1 MLLLE
6 ARQQVA
12 HYGRDMLRRG
22 LTTGTFGN
30 LSVYVPEAKVMVISP
45 SGMDYEQV
53 GPQDV
58 SVVTMDGVV
67 LDGTRKP
74 SSEADLHRIF
84 YQNNPEIGAVVHTHS
99 TYATFMACL
108 GLPLEPIHYLI
119 AYAGA
124 MEVPCI
130 PYHPFGTMELAQ
142 AALEGMGEGRALLLG
157 GHGLVCTGP
166 DLAFAMDA
174 AEQLEFL
181 AQLCYRARVAG
192 GGVKLTKDQLETAF
206 KAVTSYHK
214 EKPNE
219 RKS

>member
-1 MLLLE
+1 MLLLQ

-12 HYGRDMLRRG
+12 HYGRELIRRG
-22 LTTGTFGN
+22 LTTGSFGN
-30 LSVYVPEAKVMVISP
+30 LSVYVPEAKVIVISP
-45 SGMDYEQV
+45 SGMDYDKID
-53 GPQDV
+53 PQDV

-74 SSEADLHRIF
+74 SSELDLHRIF
-84 YQNNPEIGAVVHTHS
+84 YQNNPDVGAVVHTHS
-99 TYATFMACL
+99 TYATLMACL
-108 GLPLEPIHYLI
+108 AQPLEPIHYLI

-130 PYHPFGTMELAQ
+130 PYHPFGTLELAK
-142 AALEGMGEGRALLLG
+142 AALEGMGDGRALLLG

-166 DLAFAMDA
+166 NLAFAMDA

-181 AQLCYRARVAG
+181 AQLCYRARLAG
-192 GGVKLTKDQLETAF
+192 GGVKLTKEQLEGAF
-206 KAVTSYHK
+206 KAVASYHQP
-214 EKPNE
+214 EE